1 MLIVANRLGVMP
13 IPETSEEL
21 IAQLERKEWYLPTL
35 RQMNETRKRE
45 WLSVRV
51 LLKILTGEEKLILYT
66 DSGKPY
72 LADHSFHLSLSHTK
86 GYAAVILDRE
96 KPVAIDVE
104 YISPRVEKVW
114 PRFVNETESNALSSN
129 NRLIHLLLHWSA
141 KESLFK
147 LLDDNRLEFK
157 TQLHVHPFEPVMN
170 EWATFTAHETHTLS
184 QSVFT
189 VHYRVEKDYVLTCI
203 NLTTP

>member
-13 IPETSEEL
+13 IAGTSEEL
-21 IAQLERKEWYLPTL
+21 LTQLERKEWYESVL
-35 RQMNETRKRE
+35 QGMNENRKRE

-51 LLKILTGEEKLILYT
+51 LLKKLTGEEKLILYT

-104 YISPRVEKVW
+104 YISPRVEKVKT
-114 PRFVNETESNALSSN
+114 RFVNEAENAALSSDN
-129 NRLIHLLLHWSA
+129 PLIHLLLYWSA

-147 LLDDNRLEFK
+147 LLDENKLEFK
-157 TQLHVHPFEPVMN
+157 TQLHIHPFEPVMN
-170 EWATFTAHETHTLS
+170 QWATFTAHETYSPS
-184 QSVFT
+184 QSTFT
-189 VHYRVEKDYVLTCI
+189 IHYRVEKNYVLTCI
-203 NLTTP
+203 HLKMR